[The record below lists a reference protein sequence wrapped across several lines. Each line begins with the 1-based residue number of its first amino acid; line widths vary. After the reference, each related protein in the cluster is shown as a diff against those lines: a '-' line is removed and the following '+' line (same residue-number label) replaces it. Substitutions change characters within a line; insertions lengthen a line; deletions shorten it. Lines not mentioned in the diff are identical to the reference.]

1 MGNELLPALGA
12 LTLGG
17 SIAVILFALAGRASR
32 ARYGARWRCWIWAL
46 LCLRLVIPVSLLSL
60 VESGRQAPIQLS
72 LPSDPVLYAYNAGS
86 APAVPTGD
94 FHPAEPSSA
103 GTGPAAPAEG
113 TQAAED
119 WTRRSISLSEV
130 VFLLWLAG
138 AAVMGAWLLISHV
151 RFLRYV
157 RRWSRP
163 VQASDVIRLYNQ
175 TGDQLKLD
183 RRPALGICAG
193 LSAPMLAG
201 LLRPVLLLPED
212 LPEGDA
218 MRCALV
224 HELTH
229 FKRRDI
235 WLKTLALLA
244 NLVHWFNP
252 LMWYMV
258 RLELACDEAVLR
270 RLPPEEHAAY
280 SRTILGAAARLD
292 GQPRPGQNGKG
303 AEHERENAELSSF
316 HPPVGLGKGA
326 RAAPAQHLPVETKAP
341 AGGGVDFSC
350 FDCSALR

>member
-72 LPSDPVLYAYNAGS
+72 LPSDPVLYEYNAGS
-86 APAVPTGD
+86 APVEPTGD
-94 FHPAEPSSA
+94 FRPAEPSPAVSA
-103 GTGPAAPAEG
+103 GTEPAAPTEG

-119 WTRRSISLSEV
+119 GVRRSISLSEV

-138 AAVMGAWLLISHV
+138 AAAMGTWLLVSHV

-163 VQASDVIRLYNQ
+163 VQSPDVIRLYNQ
-175 TGDQLKLD
+175 AGDQLKLN

-218 MRCALV
+218 VRCALL

-258 RLELACDEAVLR
+258 RLVERDTELACDEAVLR

-280 SRTILGAAARLD
+280 SRTILGAAERLD
-292 GQPRPGQNGKG
+292 TRRRPK
-303 AEHERENAELSSF
+303 AERERS
-316 HPPVGLGKGA
+316 
-326 RAAPAQHLPVETKAP
+326 RT
-341 AGGGVDFSC
+341 
-350 FDCSALR
+350 